1 MSKNKSDAAVAGG
14 TAAALSIVVTLGVM
28 LLIRPPWGL
37 LTVLLGVGIATY
49 ASAYAVAAA
58 S

>member
-1 MSKNKSDAAVAGG
+1 MTKAKSNGMAAGTTAAV
-14 TAAALSIVVTLGVM
+14 LSIVVTLAVM
-28 LLIRPPWGL
+28 VLIRPPWGL
-37 LTVLLGVGIATY
+37 LTILLGVGIATY

>member
-1 MSKNKSDAAVAGG
+1 MSRSKSDAAVAGG
-14 TAAALSIVVTLGVM
+14 TAAVLSIVVTLAVM
-28 LLIRPPWGL
+28 VLIRPPWGL
-37 LTVLLGVGIATY
+37 LTILLGVGIATY

>member
-1 MSKNKSDAAVAGG
+1 MSRSKSDAAVAGG
-14 TAAALSIVVTLGVM
+14 TAAVLSIVVTIAVM
-28 LLIRPPWGL
+28 VLIRPPWGL